1 MQIRQV
7 ELENIKSYARA
18 SFTFER
24 GTTAIVGRNGA
35 GKTTILEAIAWAL
48 FDVLEYKREDFLR
61 RGAKKGWVRVV
72 FESDLDQRQYVVYR
86 DTGQTYYVYDPLL
99 NVRVVEKRAD
109 VLAFIRQHLGI
120 EPGTDIKALFRSA
133 IGVPQGAFTTE
144 FLLAPAQRKAAFDR
158 LLKVEEYRES
168 SDRLLDTAKLVR
180 DRLVE
185 FDKRIEHARGRLA
198 GYADLQREATE
209 TARRVEELEGALGE
223 AEREAAAAEERVAYW
238 ERAERAKA
246 ETQMILQQRLAI
258 HENAGARLAEARQR
272 LVETERAVRRQRET
286 EEDYKAHKRALETIS
301 ALEAERRE
309 RDRIRDESEKLTR
322 ESLRVEGEMRLLEER
337 VRSASRAREQ
347 LVEIQPEIE
356 RQEALER
363 ERDRLRDLQ
372 TQAEM
377 ARGKLP
383 KLDQELQRLRA
394 QHVETR
400 ERIRQ
405 AEAARRAQDRV
416 REIESERIGVENE
429 LAALREALSA
439 RQLLEGRWRE
449 EQREIEQIESLL
461 NELRAEVR
469 RLEARA
475 IAAAELPA
483 LEAKVASIK
492 DEIMR
497 LRASIERDE
506 RMEREVKGG
515 LCPILSERCLNLKEG
530 ETLEGYFRKNLDLN
544 RARLEA
550 LQNELVQLSAR
561 LHLAHEAQL
570 AAAQLEK
577 VRQQVAHEEMALSK
591 KRTSLAQ
598 LNAEIGKF
606 AHADAQ
612 RVKDLQAQLVGLDAE
627 LKLKQRE
634 AMRFAELDSWKARL
648 REIEE
653 NGKRLSEERVEAE
666 AIANGLAS
674 VREDL
679 ARTEKELAD
688 LNDPRGRAKALRAE
702 AEQEE
707 ALKREFEEK
716 RNRHLDLMRRSQELK
731 ARLRD
736 FATLETRL
744 SEAIAERDRTA
755 ESYREYLACS
765 GIAERLPDRLKDL
778 ERAES
783 EAAEAQRAL
792 DEARRQHER
801 AAAAYDAAAHERA
814 RSQLFASRERVAAI
828 RAQLEWQRERAS
840 SLKRELDQL
849 DDVRRQM
856 ERELQQRE
864 RLSRLDEAIEFIRDK
879 LREAGPLVAESYL
892 CNVSLEAN
900 HLFREMIGNPDQ
912 SLRWSRDY
920 EIILEEDGH
929 ERSFQNLSGGEQMAA
944 ALAVRLALLK
954 ELSDIRLA
962 FFDEPTVN
970 MDAERRER
978 LAQII
983 GQVRHFDQLFV
994 ISHDDTF
1001 EQTVDHVVMVE
1012 GQNGE

>member
-86 DTGQTYYVYDPLL
+86 DTGQTYYVHDPLL
-99 NVRVVEKRAD
+99 NVRLVEKRAD

-209 TARRVEELEGALGE
+209 MARRVEELERALGE
-223 AEREAAAAEERVAYW
+223 AEREAAAAEEHVAYW

-246 ETQMILQQRLAI
+246 EAQMILQQRLAV

-301 ALEAERRE
+301 ALEAERRK
-309 RDRIRDESEKLTR
+309 RDQIREESEKLTR

-405 AEAARRAQDRV
+405 AEAARYAQDRV

-439 RQLLEGRWRE
+439 RQLLEGRRRE

-475 IAAAELPA
+475 IAVAELPA

-492 DEIMR
+492 DAIMR

-506 RMEREVKGG
+506 QMEREVKGG

-530 ETLEGYFRKNLDLN
+530 ETLEGYFRKNLELN

-598 LNAEIGKF
+598 LNAEIDKF

-653 NGKRLSEERVEAE
+653 NGKRLNEERVEAE
-666 AIANGLAS
+666 AIANSLPS

-679 ARTEKELAD
+679 TRTEKELAD

-744 SEAIAERDRTA
+744 SEAIVERDRTA
-755 ESYREYLACS
+755 EAYREYLACS
-765 GIAERLPDRLKDL
+765 GIAERLPDRLKEL

-792 DEARRQHER
+792 DEARRQHEQ
-801 AAAAYDAAAHERA
+801 AVAAYDAAAHERA

-840 SLKRELDQL
+840 SLKRELVQL

-856 ERELQQRE
+856 ESELQQRE

-994 ISHDDTF
+994 ISHDDAF
-1001 EQTVDHVVMVE
+1001 EQAVDHVVMVE